1 MMKTKEE
8 MMKEAIKMGLNAGA
22 AGCIA
27 VLTAEDLEALLGDSS
42 KLVKPVKTEEEMK
55 REITAQLYVDMIVE
69 LFSKLESLGYVLNV
83 EDYGS
88 YDSIEVNHDE
98 KTVAIMPW

>member
-42 KLVKPVKTEEEMK
+42 KLVKPVKTE
-55 REITAQLYVDMIVE
+55 
-69 LFSKLESLGYVLNV
+69 
-83 EDYGS
+83 
-88 YDSIEVNHDE
+88 
-98 KTVAIMPW
+98 KTVEEAKTEVTDKEEKPKKTTRSKRPNRNTQKKPRTTKKSAKKDEE